1 MIKPELHHLIEFEFC
16 DKNGNRVHKYA
27 NGDFVTY
34 DMDGNPIK
42 YSKVRPDGRSGW
54 KPSDYRTPE
63 DRMREIETRMAGI
76 ESRLE
81 RLENDGR

>member
-1 MIKPELHHLIEFEFC
+1 MIEPNLHHLAEYEFC
-16 DKNGNRVHKYA
+16 DKDGNRVRYA
-27 NGDFVTY
+27 NDYYVTY

-42 YSKVRPDGRSGW
+42 YSKVRPDGRSGR

-63 DRMREIETRMAGI
+63 DRMHEIETRMTGI

>member
-1 MIKPELHHLIEFEFC
+1 MTEHVLTHIAEYEFC
-16 DKNGNRVHKYA
+16 DKDGNRVRKYA
-27 NGDFVTY
+27 DDYYVTY

-42 YSKVRPDGRSGW
+42 YSKVRPDGRSGR

-63 DRMREIETRMAGI
+63 DRMREIESRMAGI

-81 RLENDGR
+81 RLENDAR

>member
-16 DKNGNRVHKYA
+16 DKNGNRVHKYPD
-27 NGDFVTY
+27 GTIVTY
-34 DMDGNPIK
+34 DRNGHPISCK
-42 YSKVRPDGRSGW
+42 SGR
-54 KPSDYRTPE
+54 KPHNYRTPE
-63 DRMREIETRMAGI
+63 DRMREIETRMVGI